1 MIVLN
6 GGPRIEISEAV
17 LFPYDDRTIPFRY
30 RLQIGLVEGV
40 NPYKGHRVA
49 MERGGPG
56 TPDSRVVK
64 YYGAVCQVEDELRLW
79 YLGHGDIDGEPT
91 PAQVCYAVSTDGVN
105 WEKPELGLVEFNG
118 SKRNN
123 LLPFE
128 APGTPGSCS
137 VLYDPEDPDP
147 ARRFKMVTEDNPY
160 YITASYSHDGIH
172 WKEGPNNPILKHNAV
187 EPTGLIRFNG
197 CYLLNGQGGNVGT
210 KRALVTFVSWDFDN
224 WSDAVVL
231 GLRRDRHPYRQIAG
245 CHAGEQVHLGA
256 GLWDRGNVLIGVYGM
271 WHGETN
277 DRRFTSMD
285 LGFLVSNDALHFTE
299 PIPDFKFIAAYE
311 IEKEGTD
318 LPHPR
323 AGPGVRQRRRRVP
336 RLVLELAGRR
346 PARGALPARP
356 PRLFRGR
363 ARPQAQPAAERGHP
377 SALLA
382 GAHRR
387 HGAGVRRTP
396 LHLLSHRSQGLTGF
410 GVRQRPGTVAAE
422 PAHRRAAGR
431 AHAAASRVRQG
442 RLPSRCRRAADAGR
456 LEGKADPGGNRLSR
470 AGADQLGGG
479 ASRGRVP
486 VRGLRGRMTV
496 EVERR
501 IHQYLSYP
509 CRK

>member
-1 MIVLN
+1 MLVLN
-6 GGPRIEISEAV
+6 GGPGVEVSEAV

-30 RLQIGLVEGV
+30 RLQHGLVEGV
-40 NPYKGHRVA
+40 NPYKGHLVA

-56 TPDSRVVK
+56 TPDSQMVK
-64 YYGAVCQVEDELRLW
+64 YYGAVCEVGDELRLW

-128 APGTPGSCS
+128 APRTPASCS
-137 VLYDPEDPDP
+137 VLHDPEDPDP
-147 ARRFKMVTEDNPY
+147 ARRFKMVTEDHPY
-160 YITASYSHDGIH
+160 SITASYSDDGIH

-187 EPTGLIRFNG
+187 EPTGLIKFNG

-231 GLRRDRHPYRQIAG
+231 GLRRDRPPHRQVPG

-256 GLWDRGNVLIGVYGM
+256 GLWDRGNVVIGVYGM

-299 PIPDFKFIAAYE
+299 PVPDFKFIAAYE
-311 IEKEGTD
+311 IEKKESGNFPTLEQGQGFANVGDESLFWYANWRGGD
-318 LPHPR
+318 LH
-323 AGPGVRQRRRRVP
+323 V
-336 RLVLELAGRR
+336 
-346 PARGALPARP
+346 ARFPARP

-363 ARPQAQPAAERGHP
+363 ARPQAEPAAERGHP
-377 SALLA
+377 PALLA

-396 LHLLSHRSQGLTGF
+396 LHLLPHRSQGGSAV
-410 GVRQRPGTVAAE
+410 GVRQRPGGF
-422 PAHRRAAGR
+422 PRRTGSRSSCWTSACGRFPGTAGPT
-431 AHAAASRVRQG
+431 AFP
-442 RLPSRCRRAADAGR
+442 LP
-456 LEGKADPGGNRLSR
+456 
-470 AGADQLGGG
+470 
-479 ASRGRVP
+479 
-486 VRGLRGRMTV
+486 
-496 EVERR
+496 
-501 IHQYLSYP
+501 
-509 CRK
+509 RKG

>member
-6 GGPRIEISEAV
+6 GGPGVEVSEAV

-40 NPYKGHRVA
+40 NPYKGHLVA

-79 YLGHGDIDGEPT
+79 YLGHGDIDGKPT

-128 APGTPGSCS
+128 APGTPASCS

-231 GLRRDRHPYRQIAG
+231 GLRRDRHPVCIGQKQRWFLLRLLSDDSAIRIDAHPKPEFDRWRWVDYWEPAREVVFFKRFVYRRALAELAPI
-245 CHAGEQVHLGA
+245 LG
-256 GLWDRGNVLIGVYGM
+256 V
-271 WHGETN
+271 
-277 DRRFTSMD
+277 
-285 LGFLVSNDALHFTE
+285 
-299 PIPDFKFIAAYE
+299 AARP
-311 IEKEGTD
+311 TD
-318 LPHPR
+318 GHPPHS
-323 AGPGVRQRRRRVP
+323 RRRSGQRWP
-336 RLVLELAGRR
+336 RM
-346 PARGALPARP
+346 
-356 PRLFRGR
+356 
-363 ARPQAQPAAERGHP
+363 
-377 SALLA
+377 S
-382 GAHRR
+382 
-387 HGAGVRRTP
+387 
-396 LHLLSHRSQGLTGF
+396 RS
-410 GVRQRPGTVAAE
+410 
-422 PAHRRAAGR
+422 
-431 AHAAASRVRQG
+431 S
-442 RLPSRCRRAADAGR
+442 
-456 LEGKADPGGNRLSR
+456 
-470 AGADQLGGG
+470 
-479 ASRGRVP
+479 
-486 VRGLRGRMTV
+486 
-496 EVERR
+496 
-501 IHQYLSYP
+501 
-509 CRK
+509 